1 MKWAFKVSRNIAKE
15 KVIVSN
21 LQLVPDDTEPY
32 LVEGKGLVEVLH
44 VYADKEEARSARSW
58 EVVAAHFHHLTP
70 RHLLSIMEADI
81 ERARVIGVTQKN
93 LCQWTGIHERYPD
106 SARRNRRAEPR
117 RVANIHILVGQLE
130 KLVKRAKTNL
140 DYDMRPYGRSH

>member
-21 LQLVPDDTEPY
+21 LQLVTDDTEPM
-32 LVEGKGLVEVLH
+32 LVESHGLVEVLH
-44 VYADKEEARSARSW
+44 VYDDKEEARSSRSW
-58 EVVAAHFHHLTP
+58 EVVAAHFHHYTP
-70 RHLLSIMEADI
+70 QHLLSIMEEDI
-81 ERARVIGVTQKN
+81 ERARAVGVPCKT
-93 LCQWTGIHERYPD
+93 LCQWAGIHERYPD

-117 RVANIHILVGQLE
+117 RVANLHILVGQLE

-140 DYDMRPYGRSH
+140 DYDMRPYGRTH

>member
-1 MKWAFKVSRNIAKE
+1 MKWAFKVTRSIPKE

-21 LQLVPDDTEPY
+21 LQLVPDDTEPV
-32 LVEGKGLVEVLH
+32 LVESHGLVEVLH
-44 VYADKEEARSARSW
+44 VYDDKEEARSSRSW

-70 RHLLSIMEADI
+70 RHLLSIMEEDI
-81 ERARVIGVTQKN
+81 ERARKIGVPCKT
-93 LCQWTGIHERYPD
+93 LCQWTGINERYPD